1 MSSVTTKSLTH
12 MPELKRQSVS
22 VSVWCNFFI
31 FCSLHRPDV
40 TVMVEWASKTKY
52 LSFGWYYAMVTPP
65 WHGRSP
71 GTVEELQRETVK
83 HAHPLMSFWLVCI
96 QGSLLLLLIPFLSPL
111 TLKGSPRAGL
121 EFAYN
126 AFPS

>member
-1 MSSVTTKSLTH
+1 M
-12 MPELKRQSVS
+12 
-22 VSVWCNFFI
+22 
-31 FCSLHRPDV
+31 
-40 TVMVEWASKTKY
+40 
-52 LSFGWYYAMVTPP
+52 
-65 WHGRSP
+65 
-71 GTVEELQRETVK
+71 EELQRETVK

-96 QGSLLLLLIPFLSPL
+96 QGSLLLLLITFLSPL